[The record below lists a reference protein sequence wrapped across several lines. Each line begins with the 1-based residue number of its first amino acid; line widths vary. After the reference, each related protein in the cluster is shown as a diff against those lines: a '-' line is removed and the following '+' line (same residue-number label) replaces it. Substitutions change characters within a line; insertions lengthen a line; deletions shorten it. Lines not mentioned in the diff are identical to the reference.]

1 MINFSLSVAH
11 LARVAS
17 AIGRREA
24 AVSTREPQDA
34 RGGRVVR
41 FLKKKKRRRSQPAMF
56 PETTRPDVCHDLR
69 SRRDTVVHAFNHIS
83 YSDPRS
89 PSGGVGGLPPDP
101 LHAKAPSCFHG
112 VSHSMTAAF
121 STARAWRAAAF
132 ATARGTRRYE
142 STHPLVSSR
151 AAAFATA
158 RGRRYEDPSV
168 GLATQD
174 SLICSGPKQA
184 KLKKWAKL
192 AWRRVGAGHHVSAT

>member
-1 MINFSLSVAH
+1 M
-11 LARVAS
+11 
-17 AIGRREA
+17 
-24 AVSTREPQDA
+24 STREPQGFTCA
-34 RGGRVVR
+34 EVVL
-41 FLKKKKRRRSQPAMF
+41 FGSSRRRKEEEVNQQCSLK
-56 PETTRPDVCHDLR
+56 RPDPTFVTTSEADGILW
-69 SRRDTVVHAFNHIS
+69 SMLAFNRIS
-83 YSDPRS
+83 YSDPRCV
-89 PSGGVGGLPPDP
+89 PVGGLPPDP